1 MTVAIL
7 PMKPPTVGKTR
18 LAGEFDPSFRS
29 ELAEAMFLDVLA
41 ALALSQLIDRTLVVT
56 ADQDCAKAATAHG
69 AATVDDP
76 GCDGHSS
83 AASLGAREAALD
95 GAERVL
101 LVPGDCPA
109 LDPAEVDSLIGE
121 ADRVAGC
128 LVVPD
133 RHGTGTNALLICPPL
148 AMAPSFGPGSHRR
161 HLALA
166 AGAGVRAESV
176 AVPSLAFDVDT
187 PEDLESLIEHLRDG
201 HAAAPRTRSLL
212 ARTGRLPAHA

>member
-18 LAGEFDPSFRS
+18 LAGEFDPTFRS

-41 ALALSQLIDRTLVVT
+41 ALALSQLVDRTLVVT
-56 ADQDCAKAATAHG
+56 ADPDCAAAANAHG

-83 AASLGAREAALD
+83 AASLGARQAAID
-95 GAERVL
+95 GADRVL

-109 LDPAEVDSLIGE
+109 LDPAELDSLIGE
-121 ADRVAGC
+121 SDPATGC
-128 LVVPD
+128 TVIPD
-133 RHGTGTNALLICPPL
+133 RHGTGTNALLIRPPL

-161 HLALA
+161 HLDLA
-166 AGAGVRAESV
+166 AGAGLRAESV
-176 AVPSLAFDVDT
+176 TVPSLGFDVDT
-187 PEDLESLIEHLRDG
+187 PEDLDFLIEHLRDG
-201 HAAAPRTRSLL
+201 HAAAPRTRWLL